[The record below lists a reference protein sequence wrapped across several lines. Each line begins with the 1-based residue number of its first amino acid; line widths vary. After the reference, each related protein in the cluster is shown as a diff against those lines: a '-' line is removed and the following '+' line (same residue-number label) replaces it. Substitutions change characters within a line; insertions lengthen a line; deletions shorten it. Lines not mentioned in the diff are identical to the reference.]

1 MDSGTVGRN
10 PKPKERV
17 VVTAVIVWS
26 VVISI
31 AVEVW
36 FVLIP
41 VTVIGVLRIIVMVSV
56 KPLVS
61 VNTLI
66 VTSVGLFIDLTATR
80 AIMVVPCLRRR
91 PPSDQRHCQKNG

>member
-1 MDSGTVGRN
+1 MNSGTVGRN

-17 VVTAVIVWS
+17 VVMAVIVWS

-41 VTVIGVLRIIVMVSV
+41 VAVVGVLRIIVMVSV

-66 VTSVGLFIDLTATR
+66 VTSVGLFVDLTATG